1 MPGGPDY
8 PLDKSQRFPL
18 AKRSAIKT
26 PMARTEVQGI
36 IHAPSGDINNWVTAQ
51 SVAEARRDII
61 TALAYLDLADLVQ
74 DKISTAVK
82 SATEAI
88 GRLETAVASQS
99 QMLQQVSDLLGVI
112 IPAWSTLKEV
122 EEGDEMGIARQS
134 ASALGLKT
142 EIIALQREPG
152 FGHGDVVSIDP
163 IAGRLVVRG
172 TVVRV
177 SVNFEG

>member
-8 PLDKSQRFPL
+8 PLDTSQRFTL
-18 AKRSAIKT
+18 AKRNDIKT

-51 SVAEARRDII
+51 SVAEVRRQMV
-61 TALAYLDLADLVQ
+61 TALAYLDVADLVQ
-74 DKISTAVK
+74 DKISTAV
-82 SATEAI
+82 ARVADAV
-88 GRLETAVASQS
+88 GRLNTAVASQS
-99 QMLQQVSDLLGVI
+99 HLLEQVAGFLGVVV
-112 IPAWSTLKEV
+112 PAWVTLEEV
-122 EEGDEMGIARQS
+122 ENGDDMGISRPS
-134 ASALGLKT
+134 ANELGLKT
-142 EIIALQREPG
+142 EIVALQREPG

-163 IAGRLVVRG
+163 IAGTFVARG